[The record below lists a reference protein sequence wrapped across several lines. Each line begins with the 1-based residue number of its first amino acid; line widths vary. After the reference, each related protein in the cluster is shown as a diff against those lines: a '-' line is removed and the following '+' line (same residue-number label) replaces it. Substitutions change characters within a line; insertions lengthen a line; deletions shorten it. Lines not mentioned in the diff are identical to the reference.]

1 MYFDVSAWPEYGQ
14 LTNQSVENLQQGSG
28 ESGAKR
34 NPEDFALWKG
44 HKQGEPDTAAWDAPW
59 GAGRPGW
66 HIECSAMATRYLGS
80 HFDIHGGGM
89 DLRFPHHEN
98 ELAQARAAGHRYANH
113 WMHNALVT
121 VKSQKMS
128 KSLGNGVLAADLLK
142 QAPPL
147 VVRYALAS
155 AHYRS
160 ELDLHDGFLA
170 EAASALGRIETFL
183 SRAHSAGIDTTTGD
197 VPDAF
202 VQAMDEDLGIP
213 QALAVIHEAVREGNQ
228 AFDDDKTK
236 EAGRLAGSVRAMMA
250 ILGLDPLD
258 SAWSAGSSQSAS
270 ALSSVVESVLDLRA
284 QAKAEKDFAQSD
296 ALRAILDM
304 AGIDVSDGPTK
315 STWSIRG

>member
-1 MYFDVSAWPEYGQ
+1 
-14 LTNQSVENLQQGSG
+14 
-28 ESGAKR
+28 
-34 NPEDFALWKG
+34 
-44 HKQGEPDTAAWDAPW
+44 
-59 GAGRPGW
+59 
-66 HIECSAMATRYLGS
+66 
-80 HFDIHGGGM
+80 
-89 DLRFPHHEN
+89 EN

-128 KSLGNGVLAADLLK
+128 KSLGNGVLAADLMK

-202 VQAMDEDLGIP
+202 AQAMDEDLGIP

-236 EAGRLAGSVRAMMA
+236 VAGRLAGSVRAMMA

>member
-1 MYFDVSAWPEYGQ
+1 MGLNISIRPSGYTGNNNPHIIFSGLSTDIIWEMQPIGGLRIYPVGN
-14 LTNQSVENLQQGSG
+14 TSVAMNIGDDI
-28 ESGAKR
+28 
-34 NPEDFALWKG
+34 DFG
-44 HKQGEPDTAAWDAPW
+44 GNV
-59 GAGRPGW
+59 
-66 HIECSAMATRYLGS
+66 
-80 HFDIHGGGM
+80 DITG
-89 DLRFPHHEN
+89 
-98 ELAQARAAGHRYANH
+98 
-113 WMHNALVT
+113 
-121 VKSQKMS
+121 
-128 KSLGNGVLAADLLK
+128 
-142 QAPPL
+142 
-147 VVRYALAS
+147 
-155 AHYRS
+155 
-160 ELDLHDGFLA
+160 
-170 EAASALGRIETFL
+170 
-183 SRAHSAGIDTTTGD
+183 GIDTTTGD

-202 VQAMDEDLGIP
+202 AQAMDEDLGIP

-236 EAGRLAGSVRAMMA
+236 VAGRLAGSVRAMMA